1 MTTECLERR
10 PGPGG
15 DPTETDW
22 DDDDDDLD
30 RLGEVLRYLSE
41 LDVMALAILA
51 QLVGNSTASQT
62 DIARALG
69 VTRQDVHAAVIRACR
84 KHPELRQVFTLL
96 ARAPTLVKE
105 RRARRG

>member
-1 MTTECLERR
+1 MTTDCRI

-15 DPTETDW
+15 DQTEADW

-30 RLGEVLRYLSE
+30 RLGEMLRYLST

-51 QLVGNSTASQT
+51 QAVDNPNATQT

-69 VTRQDVHAAVIRACR
+69 VSRQDVHAAVIRVCH
-84 KHPELRQVFTLL
+84 KHPELRQVFALL
-96 ARAPTLVKE
+96 AKRPTLAKE